1 MEKRKNRSART
12 GPAYEY
18 KPILYWPR
26 WTVTTAWSR
35 LRNSVDCWP
44 SISGFNTRNGIWWHG
59 TPTTAGQPVTFTVSW
74 RLLSWH
80 HRSGVVGDF
89 VPGNANGALVR
100 SRLKLLSSRQDSC
113 MLCRTDLSKLAISD
127 TDQVL
132 SNEIPSKLPEVDADG
147 TIDELWT
154 GLTVSI
160 GSSSFEQLG

>member
-1 MEKRKNRSART
+1 
-12 GPAYEY
+12 
-18 KPILYWPR
+18 
-26 WTVTTAWSR
+26 
-35 LRNSVDCWP
+35 
-44 SISGFNTRNGIWWHG
+44 
-59 TPTTAGQPVTFTVSW
+59 
-74 RLLSWH
+74 
-80 HRSGVVGDF
+80 
-89 VPGNANGALVR
+89 
-100 SRLKLLSSRQDSC
+100 